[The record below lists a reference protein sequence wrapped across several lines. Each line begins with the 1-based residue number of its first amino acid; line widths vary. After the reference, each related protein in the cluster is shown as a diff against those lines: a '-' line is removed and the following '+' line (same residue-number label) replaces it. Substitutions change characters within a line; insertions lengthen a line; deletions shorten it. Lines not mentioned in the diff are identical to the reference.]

1 MFERWKKKKAEPP
14 KEEAKQP
21 MSLATALAMM
31 NEQERIK
38 SEGEVLRKIERYTPP
53 PGVIPEHIGDA
64 ALAMDSTP
72 YSYLNSANITTYGYG
87 GFPGYPYL
95 SQLAQLPEY
104 RKITGTIA
112 EEMTRKWIELKHV
125 GKDEGDDKADK
136 IRQLDDALKRFKVR
150 EKFREAAEH
159 DGYFGRGQ
167 IYIDVKTPSG
177 NSAWLVPDEL
187 DKKLYISPRK
197 ITKGSLNG
205 FRVIEAMWTYP
216 GVYNADN
223 PLSPDF
229 FNPAE
234 WYVMGRTVHASR
246 MLTMISRQ
254 VPDILKA
261 AYNFGGLS
269 LSQMAEPYVQ
279 NWLRTRDSVSDLVH
293 SFVVYGLKTN
303 MQNVLSGV
311 ADPNLFM
318 RAEFFNKVRDNRG
331 IFLVDKDAE
340 EFFQFV
346 TSLSG
351 VDALQAQA
359 QEQMA
364 SVSSIPLVKLLGI
377 TPNGLNASS
386 DGEIRVFYDSIH
398 AMQENLFRSPLKTV
412 LDVIQLNEFGEI
424 DPDIDFE
431 FMPLY
436 ELTEAEKAE
445 VMKHQSEADK
455 NYAEAGVFDL
465 DAIRSMRQ
473 SDKASPYHMMESEDD
488 EEEYENESIEEGFED
503 PENPSSGQS

>member
-1 MFERWKKKKAEPP
+1 MFNFLRKKKSEPQ

-21 MSLATALAMM
+21 MSLANVLAII

-38 SEGEVLRKIERYTPP
+38 NEGEALRRIERYVPP
-53 PGVIPEHIGDA
+53 PGVIPEHIGES

-72 YSYLNSANITTYGYG
+72 YSYLNSANITSYGYG

-125 GKDEGDDKADK
+125 GKDDGDDKADK
-136 IRQLDDALKRFKVR
+136 IRQLDDALKRFRVR

-187 DKKLYISPRK
+187 DKKLDISPRK

-205 FRVIEAMWTYP
+205 FRVVEAMWTYP

-229 FNPAE
+229 FNPSE

-303 MQNVLSGV
+303 MQNALSGI

-318 RAEFFNKVRDNRG
+318 RAELFNKVRDNRG
-331 IFLVDKDAE
+331 MFLIDKDAE

-386 DGEIRVFYDSIH
+386 DGEIRVFYDSCH
-398 AMQENLFRSPLKTV
+398 ERCNS
-412 LDVIQLNEFGEI
+412 
-424 DPDIDFE
+424 DPHPTPE
-431 FMPLY
+431 
-436 ELTEAEKAE
+436 
-445 VMKHQSEADK
+445 
-455 NYAEAGVFDL
+455 
-465 DAIRSMRQ
+465 IRSR
-473 SDKASPYHMMESEDD
+473 
-488 EEEYENESIEEGFED
+488 G
-503 PENPSSGQS
+503 